1 MRRITRGT
9 FVTVAGVVAL
19 ACSLLPEAARAAGSV
34 YVTNLGGNV
43 SEFGVGPTGLL
54 APLTPATVAAG
65 MGPAGIA
72 LSPDGRSAYVSDG
85 GESTVFQFDVN
96 AASGTL
102 SPKTPA
108 SVESGGGP
116 IHSGIVVTSDGK
128 NAYVTNFN
136 DNSVSQYSI
145 EATTGLLS
153 AKTPATVASAEHPL
167 DIAVT
172 PDGKS
177 AYVTNTEADTVSQY
191 DINPTTGGLS
201 PKTPATVAADFGAAG
216 IAVTP
221 DGKSVYVKNAG
232 SISQYD
238 INPTTGAL
246 SPKSPA
252 TVASGSATG
261 SGDKTPIA
269 ASPDGKSVYAASGG
283 AVEPSI
289 FQYDVDSS
297 TGKLTPKSPAT
308 AATGSQPEN
317 LAITPGGKSLYVTN
331 TCGEYVSQY
340 NVDPL
345 TGALSAK
352 SPGTVT
358 AGEQP
363 LGIAAG
369 AFPLAHATETTVS
382 CSPST
387 IVAAHTTTCT
397 ATVKDTA
404 SSERTTPTGTVS
416 FTSSG
421 PGSFESAGSC
431 TLGQES
437 AGVASCQLGYTP
449 SATTAMPVRT
459 DSITAA
465 YGGDYRHNP
474 SSGSGAAKVLSI
486 TLLERGSFVIG
497 DQNAAVGSAVT
508 FWSAQWSK
516 VNVLSGGRAPSG
528 LQGLRATTS
537 STLPSC
543 GAGWSTGTGGSPV
556 PPEGPLPAYMAVI
569 ASSKIS
575 QSGSTIFSGNTVHV
589 VVVKTNPGY
598 APEPEHTGTG
608 SVVGVVC

>member
-72 LSPDGRSAYVSDG
+72 LSPDGRRVYVCDGSASSVL
-85 GESTVFQFDVN
+85 QFDVT

-201 PKTPATVAADFGAAG
+201 PKTPAT
-216 IAVTP
+216 
-221 DGKSVYVKNAG
+221 
-232 SISQYD
+232 
-238 INPTTGAL
+238 
-246 SPKSPA
+246 
-252 TVASGSATG
+252 
-261 SGDKTPIA
+261 
-269 ASPDGKSVYAASGG
+269 
-283 AVEPSI
+283 
-289 FQYDVDSS
+289 
-297 TGKLTPKSPAT
+297 

-331 TCGEYVSQY
+331 TFGEYVSQY

-528 LQGLRATTS
+528 FKGFAATTS

>member
-1 MRRITRGT
+1 MQRITQAT
-9 FVTVAGVVAL
+9 VVTVMAVVAL
-19 ACSLLPEAARAAGSV
+19 ACSLLPAVTQAAGSV
-34 YVTNLGGNV
+34 YVANLGGNV

-54 APLTPATVAAG
+54 APLTPAAVAAG

-72 LSPDGRSAYVSDG
+72 VSPDGKSVYVSDAA
-85 GESTVFQFDVN
+85 ESTVLQFDVDTG
-96 AASGTL
+96 SGTL
-102 SPKTPA
+102 SPKNPA
-108 SVESGGGP
+108 SVESGAGP
-116 IHSGIVVTSDGK
+116 IHSGVVVTPDGK
-128 NAYVTNFN
+128 SAYVTNFN

-145 EATTGLLS
+145 EGITGLLS
-153 AKTPATVASAEHPL
+153 AKTPATVATGERPL

-191 DINPTTGGLS
+191 DIDPITGALS
-201 PKTPATVAADFGAAG
+201 LKTPATVAAGIGAAG

-221 DGKSVYVKNAG
+221 DGKSAYVKNAG

-238 INPTTGAL
+238 INSTTETL

-252 TVASGSATG
+252 TVTSGPATG
-261 SGDKTPIA
+261 SGDTTPIA
-269 ASPDGKSVYAASGG
+269 VSPDGKSVYAASGS

-297 TGKLTPKSPAT
+297 TGKLMPKSPASVAT
-308 AATGSQPEN
+308 ASQPEN
-317 LAITPGGKSLYVTN
+317 LAITSDGKSLYVTN
-331 TCGEYVSQY
+331 TFGEYVSQY
-340 NVDPL
+340 SVGPL
-345 TGALSAK
+345 TGGLSAK
-352 SPGTVT
+352 SPATVT

-387 IVAAHTTTCT
+387 VVAAHTTTCT
-397 ATVKDTA
+397 ATATDTA
-404 SSERTTPTGTVS
+404 SSAPTTPTGTVS

-421 PGSFESAGSC
+421 PGSFEGASAC
-431 TLGQES
+431 TLGQQS

-449 SATTAMPVRT
+449 AATTATPVRT

-465 YGGDYRHNP
+465 YAGDYRHNP

-497 DQNAAVGSAVT
+497 DKNAAVGSAVT
-508 FWSAQWSK
+508 FWGAQWSK
-516 VNVLSGGRAPSG
+516 LNGLSGGKAPSG
-528 LQGLRATTS
+528 FKGFAGTTS
-537 STLPSC
+537 SNPPSC
-543 GAGWSTGTGGSPV
+543 GAGWSTGTGASPV
-556 PPEGPLPAYMAVI
+556 PPPGPLPAFMAVI
-569 ASSKIS
+569 ASSRIS
-575 QSGSTIFSGNTVHV
+575 QSGSTIFSGNTLHV

-598 APEPEHTGTG
+598 APEPDHAGTG